1 MKIHFADSKYQL
13 PADFKEAYIDA
24 IKKAYK
30 EADKLLPFGSKHIN
44 FFVQPRTF
52 WLIEETGDNAHTH
65 NSEFIELAFDPT
77 RDKKGLEVIV
87 YGVRLSVFHEMNH
100 AARFN
105 IPIWHKTFLDN
116 CLMEGL
122 ATVFARDY
130 AGETGSW
137 SKYPAKAKVEQ
148 WIQEIIDK
156 NDLFNW
162 EHYSYSHPDGRQ
174 WMAYKI
180 GTYLID
186 QAMKNSGKSVIELT
200 QMECVDILKLAQ
212 VDTKGYAGLW

>member
-1 MKIHFADSKYQL
+1 MKIHFADSPYQL
-13 PADFKEAYIDA
+13 PADFKVAYIDEV
-24 IKKAYK
+24 KKAYK
-30 EADKLLPFGSKHIN
+30 QAAKLLPFGSKHLNI
-44 FFVQPRTF
+44 FVQPRTF
-52 WLIEETGDNAHTH
+52 ALIKETGDNAHTY
-65 NSEFIELAFDPT
+65 NAEFIELAFDPT
-77 RDKKGLEVIV
+77 REAKGLKIILD
-87 YGVRLSVFHEMNH
+87 GVRAGVFHEMNH

-130 AGETGSW
+130 TGEKAPW
-137 SKYPAKAKVEQ
+137 AKYPPEVGE
-148 WIQEIIDK
+148 WIKEIIDK

-162 EHYSYSHPDGRQ
+162 KHYSFDHPDGRR

-186 QAMKNSGKSVIELT
+186 QAIKNSGKSVIELS
-200 QMECVDILKLAQ
+200 QMECADIFKLAKIN
-212 VDTKGYAGLW
+212 TKGYTGLQ